1 MSPALDLKHPIVN
14 GTTNG
19 VSLKHKPRSDGFN
32 TLSVHVGSS
41 PDPSTGAVIP
51 AISLSTT
58 YAQAA
63 PGFHKGFEYSR
74 SDNPNRNSL
83 EKMLASIEKGGETA
97 LAFGSGSA
105 ATGVV
110 VQALGSG
117 AHVLSVNDVY
127 GGTYRYL
134 KRVASEIQGLEVTLL
149 DLENVD
155 EENIRENIREN
166 TKVRF
171 VAFRRHV
178 PDEFLIRD
186 FLQLIW
192 LESPTNPT
200 LKLMDVARIAQIA
213 HSHPSQPLLLVD
225 NTFLSPFYSSPLLL
239 GADIVLHSLTKYVN
253 GHSDVVMGALILPP
267 SSSEKQRAFKDK
279 LRFLQNATGAV
290 PSAYD
295 SWLAQRGAKTLGLRM
310 RQHGLSALKVAKL
323 LKSHP
328 LVEEVLYPGLESN
341 KRYDLAWKSLSAHA
355 KRWIEEEVLL
365 RDLHHH
371 HSSASEPP
379 EGGFPFS
386 GMISFRLPTHAHA
399 VAFLTST
406 RLFTLAESLGGV
418 ESLAEHPASMT
429 HAGIPK
435 EEREALG
442 ITDGLVRLSV
452 GIEDVEDL
460 LDDVRQALEKSSRVE
475 SA

>member
-1 MSPALDLKHPIVN
+1 MSPALDLKTPAAN
-14 GTTNG
+14 FQTTTTNG
-19 VSLKHKPRSDGFN
+19 VVTSLKHKQKPRSDGFS
-32 TLSVHVGSS
+32 TLSVHVGSD

-51 AISLSTT
+51 SISLSTT
-58 YAQAA
+58 YAQSA
-63 PGFHKGFEYSR
+63 PGHHKGFEYSR
-74 SDNPNRNSL
+74 SDNPNRNAL
-83 EKMLASIEKGGETA
+83 ERMLASIEKGGEEA
-97 LAFGSGSA
+97 LALGSGSA

-117 AHVLSVNDVY
+117 AHVLCVNDVY

-134 KRVASEIQGLEVTLL
+134 KRVASEIQSLEVTLL
-149 DLENVD
+149 DLERVD
-155 EENIRENIREN
+155 EDTIRENIREN
-166 TKVRF
+166 TK
-171 VAFRRHV
+171 
-178 PDEFLIRD
+178 
-186 FLQLIW
+186 LIW

-200 LKLMDVARIAQIA
+200 LKLMDVSRIAQIA

-239 GADIVLHSLTKYVN
+239 GADVVLHSLTKYVN

-267 SSSEKQRAFKDK
+267 SPPSSKARAFRDK

-290 PSAYD
+290 PSPYD

-310 RQHGLSALKVAKL
+310 RQHGLNALKIAKVL
-323 LKSHP
+323 RSHP
-328 LVEEVLYPGLESN
+328 LVEEVMYPGLESVN
-341 KRYDLAWKSLSAHA
+341 REKYELAWRSLSVHA
-355 KRWIEEEVLL
+355 RKWIDEDVLL
-365 RDLHHH
+365 RDLHSTT
-371 HSSASEPP
+371 HSHSNSNSEPP

-386 GMISFRLPTHAHA
+386 GMISFRLPSHAHA

-429 HAGIPK
+429 HSGIPK

-452 GIEDVEDL
+452 GIEDVADL
-460 LDDVRQALEKSSRVE
+460 VEDVREALEVAQRVQVV
-475 SA
+475 